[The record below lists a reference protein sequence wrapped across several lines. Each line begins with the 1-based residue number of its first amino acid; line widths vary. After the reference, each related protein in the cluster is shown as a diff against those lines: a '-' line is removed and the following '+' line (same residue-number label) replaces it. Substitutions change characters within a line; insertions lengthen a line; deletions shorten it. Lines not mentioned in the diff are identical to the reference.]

1 MAHQMDYID
10 YLANEIGPRPAG
22 TEEEQQAALFIADT
36 FQTETG
42 FPTEIED
49 VVSSS
54 NTESPKPICALVT
67 VVVALIAMIFSQ
79 FMLPAAIIAI
89 ISAVIYVLESTGR
102 QVLTKAL
109 SKGASQNVVAKYI
122 PSSSDALHKRK
133 IILVAHY
140 DTGKVT
146 PPLVAKFES
155 MGIPWSLV
163 CTAAMVFVPVFLLL
177 RALLFGAAEGA
188 AAIVLN
194 VITLVGVVLA
204 VLPVVRA
211 VMLRVASLSDGAN
224 DNASGVSALM
234 EVAKNIS
241 KGLMNEDQIEDDM
254 ERARIH
260 GEQAAVD
267 AGLVPEGAEIQYHV
281 SENEEIADENR
292 SPEERLS
299 AAKAAIAAL
308 TGEAV
313 STTTYVKPASEAA
326 VNAGNGEIRITE
338 IPNADSDSDSV
349 SDSCDSIGSCSAS
362 STTSASDSGSP
373 NTTFTPCSFS

>member
-54 NTESPKPICALVT
+54 NAESPKPICALVT
-67 VVVALIAMIFSQ
+67 VVVALIAMIFPQ

-109 SKGASQNVVAKYI
+109 SKGASQNVVAKYV

-241 KGLMNEDQIEDDM
+241 KGLMNEDPW
-254 ERARIH
+254 RAGCCRR
-260 GEQAAVD
+260 G
-267 AGLVPEGAEIQYHV
+267 PC
-281 SENEEIADENR
+281 SR
-292 SPEERLS
+292 WCR
-299 AAKAAIAAL
+299 
-308 TGEAV
+308 
-313 STTTYVKPASEAA
+313 
-326 VNAGNGEIRITE
+326 
-338 IPNADSDSDSV
+338 DSV
-349 SDSCDSIGSCSAS
+349 PRS
-362 STTSASDSGSP
+362 
-373 NTTFTPCSFS
+373 